1 MSGEFWTFLGVLVTA
16 VGGLIGVIYSTN
28 KKAKAEQIEL
38 LTSSIAEIKNEQKD
52 FLKETREDVS
62 HMQDAYAEKITEV
75 NMSIQE
81 IRGQLQQSYSET
93 NMRLDF
99 MTQEFKDM
107 KEEVKEHN
115 NFAKRMPVVEEQIKV
130 ANHRIEDLERSI
142 KP

>member
-99 MTQEFKDM
+99 MTQEFKNM

-130 ANHRIEDLERSI
+130 ANHRIEDLERSVRT
-142 KP
+142 